1 LFNFV
6 YCSIIGAIF
15 IVFGLYSVVWG
26 KAKDEV
32 ISVEEKI
39 GMQELP
45 ITNTST
51 KVEGGGITS
60 EVNEGV
66 TNNTQV

>member
-1 LFNFV
+1 M
-6 YCSIIGAIF
+6 
-15 IVFGLYSVVWG
+15 WG